1 MANRELNVVLGIKLN
16 EFEKGLMNA
25 QKKMERFAQN
35 AQRLGQTLTTNLTL
49 PILGAGTASVAAFIE
64 LERLEKGLAAV
75 MGSSEAAA
83 KEIELLREAAK
94 MPGLGFEEAV
104 KGSLRLQSVGLSA
117 DEARNTL
124 TAFGAAIA
132 ATGGTAQNLESVQ
145 YQLTQMISKNRI
157 LQEDFSIIQENV
169 PLVGKAIEAAFGT
182 RNIEQIRQTEVS
194 AQEFNRR
201 IVEALKNLPET
212 QKSVGGLGNSY
223 ENLKDSIK
231 ASLAEFGRS
240 INESLKLEQ
249 VFEKI
254 AATIDKLVK
263 KFQSLPAET
272 QKLIIVTAGIAAAL
286 GPAIFL
292 FGKLA
297 SAAAAIPKV
306 ISVVSGVLRTL
317 SVRLGAM
324 AGPVGI
330 FIALFIKMLQNSERL
345 RNAIGPL
352 FSAFG
357 NLGKS
362 IFEVGQ
368 KINEKLP
375 VFNAVNKVFGFIGD
389 SLATIIEGI
398 TGIINGIAELDFK
411 KIGAGLLDM
420 IGTGQFRKAFIDG
433 KTFGESLG
441 NGIKEGFLS
450 TNVNQQT
457 LMQMEGFAKGLSV
470 GPTNNLP
477 QYTAPAKTE
486 KPLIPPPPPEVNE
499 NYERL
504 LKTLKG
510 IDNVA
515 KEFGG
520 NTMQVIKDKTG
531 EAQEALQNA
540 LMGDAPKKDI
550 DLIRAKFE
558 SLKIQLDGI
567 RSAALNPIK
576 LLDNQSLELASTQIT
591 SIKDAN
597 KEIVESMKESLAV
610 TKERSDAEYD
620 KKLAEQTERIQNAYN
635 FIKGAI
641 TPIIDAMFTAI
652 EQGTNVFKAVTD
664 SIKKMIIQLVKA
676 VAQAAIFAGIMALIP
691 GGSAVGGFLGKIGIK
706 TGAGSFGGNI
716 LKFLG
721 LANGGLVTG
730 PTLSWVGEGRGTSMS
745 NPEVVAPL
753 DKLKSM
759 LDGVMGGGD
768 FVASTRLAGSDLL
781 LVVERAQR
789 ERGR

>member
-104 KGSLRLQSVGLSA
+104 QGSLRLQSVGLSA

-157 LQEDFSIIQENV
+157 LQEDFGIIQENV

-182 RNIEQIRQTEVS
+182 RNVEQIRATGIS
-194 AQEFNRR
+194 AQEFNKK
-201 IVEALKNLPET
+201 IVEALQNLPET
-212 QKSVGGLGNSY
+212 QKSVAGLGNSY

-231 ASLAEFGRS
+231 LSLAEFGRS

-249 VFEKI
+249 VFDKI
-254 AATIDKLVK
+254 AATIDKVVK
-263 KFQSLPAET
+263 KFQSLPPET
-272 QKLIIVTAGIAAAL
+272 QKLIIVTAGVVAAL

-297 SAAAAIPKV
+297 GAAAAIPK
-306 ISVVSGVLRTL
+306 IITTVSAVLRTL

-330 FIALFIKMLQNSERL
+330 AIALLVKMFQNSERL
-345 RNAIGPL
+345 RDAIGPL

-357 NLGKS
+357 NLTKS
-362 IFEVGQ
+362 IVEVGQ

-375 VFNAVNKVFGFIGD
+375 VFDAANKLFGILGD
-389 SLATIIEGI
+389 SLAIVIQGI
-398 TGIINGIAELDFK
+398 TGIINGIADLDFK
-411 KIGAGLLDM
+411 KIGAGFLDM
-420 IGTGQFRKAFIDG
+420 IGTGAARKAFIDG

-441 NGIKEGFLS
+441 NGIKEGFLA
-450 TNVNQQT
+450 TNITQES
-457 LMQMEGFAKGLSV
+457 LMQMTGFAQGKTTTENI
-470 GPTNNLP
+470 GPTLNKP
-477 QYTAPAKTE
+477 FGKSAPI
-486 KPLIPPPPPEVNE
+486 IPPPPPEVNK
-499 NYERL
+499 NYDKL

-510 IDNVA
+510 IDNVT
-515 KEFGG
+515 KEFGESVRS
-520 NTMQVIKDKTG
+520 NLIQKFVAAK
-531 EAQEALQNA
+531 EALNEA
-540 LMGDAPKKDI
+540 LTGDAPRKDI
-550 DLIRAKFE
+550 DLIRAKFKELENQVAGLGYTATNTIKLFKDVDLANTQVE
-558 SLKIQLDGI
+558 STSTRKKIAELEVLKAMKEQAAVLSETAEKGFNEKIADETERMQNAMSLI
-567 RSAALNPIK
+567 RS
-576 LLDNQSLELASTQIT
+576 S
-591 SIKDAN
+591 
-597 KEIVESMKESLAV
+597 
-610 TKERSDAEYD
+610 
-620 KKLAEQTERIQNAYN
+620 
-635 FIKGAI
+635 I
-641 TPIIDAMFTAI
+641 TPVIDGVFQAL
-652 EQGTNVFKAVTD
+652 EKGGNVFKALTNGL
-664 SIKKMIIQLVKA
+664 KQMIIQLVKA
-676 VAQAAIFAGIMALIP
+676 VAQAAILSLIMNALFP
-691 GGSAVGGFLGKIGIK
+691 GGGAITSKAIGGMGGFGVKNIFKGLLG
-706 TGAGSFGGNI
+706 F
-716 LKFLG
+716 
-721 LANGGLVTG
+721 ANGGLVTG
-730 PTLSWVGEGRGTSMS
+730 PTLGLIGEGRGTSMS

-789 ERGR
+789 DRGR